1 MPVQVLRII
10 PTASVVNGT
19 RKMSMT
25 RNKAKVGALGVASI
39 LAIVALLTAFPAMA
53 ATNGPTAVTATT
65 TTTTQTST
73 QPALAVGE
81 TITFTSTS
89 GHYWTVGGA
98 SPSATG
104 QASGTIVLTVTG
116 AFKSGYTLSIGSGT
130 ITIGSN
136 SYSIAS
142 GSAEAGPHAAH
153 LVGQG
158 TFAAAAT
165 GATPGAFLLRA
176 GAHATLDGKSHINL
190 SLDVQVGGAEYEV
203 VLAATAQVS

>member
-1 MPVQVLRII
+1 
-10 PTASVVNGT
+10 
-19 RKMSMT
+19 MSTT
-25 RNKAKVGALGVASI
+25 RNKARLGALGAVSI

-53 ATNGPTAVTATT
+53 ATSGTGTAVTTATT
-65 TTTTQTST
+65 TVSHTST
-73 QPALAVGE
+73 QSALTVGE

-89 GHYWTVGGA
+89 GRYWTVGGV
-98 SPSATG
+98 SPSVTG
-104 QASGTIVLTVTG
+104 TASGTIVLTVTG
-116 AFKSGYTLSIGSGT
+116 AFRSGYSLSITSGT

-158 TFAAAAT
+158 TFASAT
-165 GATPGAFLLRA
+165 STATPGAFLLKA

-190 SLDVQVGGAEYEV
+190 NLDVQVGGAEYEV
-203 VLAATAQVS
+203 VLTATAQAS